1 MARGKFVTLEGGEG
15 GGKSTQA
22 EKLAAA
28 LAERDVESI
37 LTREPGGS
45 PGAEEIRR
53 LLVTGDPERWQPFSE
68 VLLHYA
74 ARFEHVHNTVLPA
87 LDSGQWVISDRFADS
102 TLAYQG
108 YGHDMDL
115 DDIAAIHRM
124 ALGEFG
130 PDLTVILDLPHETG
144 LARAGSRADAED
156 RYERMEE
163 AFHDRLRS
171 GFLSIAE
178 MYPERCC
185 VVDATVGI
193 EAVHRAILDAVET
206 RLLAGNR

>member
-22 EKLAAA
+22 QKLAEA
-28 LAERDVESI
+28 LAAKGVDAV

-53 LLVTGDPERWQPFSE
+53 LLVTGETERWQPFSE
-68 VLLHYA
+68 ILLHYA
-74 ARFEHVHNTVLPA
+74 ARIEHVHNTILPA
-87 LDSGQWVISDRFADS
+87 LEAGKWVISDRFADS

-108 YGHDMDL
+108 YGHGMDR

-124 ALGEFG
+124 ALGDFG
-130 PDLTVILDLPHETG
+130 PDLTVVLDLPHEAG
-144 LARAGSRADAED
+144 LARAGSRADSED

-163 AFHDRLRS
+163 AFHDRIRK

-178 MYPERCC
+178 LHPERCC
-185 VVDATVGI
+185 VVDVTADI
-193 EAVHRAILDAVET
+193 DAVHRAILDAVES
-206 RLLAGNR
+206 RLLSGPG

>member
-1 MARGKFVTLEGGEG
+1 MARGKFITLEGGEG

-22 EKLAAA
+22 QKLAAA
-28 LAERDVESI
+28 LAGKGVDTV

-53 LLVTGDPERWQPFSE
+53 LLVTGDTERWQPFSE
-68 VLLHYA
+68 ILLHYA
-74 ARFEHVHNTVLPA
+74 ARIEHVHNTVQPA
-87 LDSGQWVISDRFADS
+87 LEVGQWVISDRFADS

-108 YGHDMDL
+108 YGHGMDR

-124 ALGEFG
+124 ALGDFG
-130 PDLTVILDLPHETG
+130 PDLTVVLDLPHEAG
-144 LARAGSRADAED
+144 LARAGSRADSED

-163 AFHDRLRS
+163 AFHDRIRK

-178 MYPERCC
+178 LHPGRCC
-185 VVDATVGI
+185 VVDATADI
-193 EAVHRAILDAVET
+193 DAVHRAILDVVES
-206 RLLAGNR
+206 RLLSGPG

>member
-22 EKLAAA
+22 QKLAAA
-28 LAERDVESI
+28 LVARDVEVV

-53 LLVTGDPERWQPFSE
+53 LLVTGETERWQPFSE
-68 VLLHYA
+68 ILLHYA
-74 ARFEHVHNTVLPA
+74 ARIEHVRDTVLPA
-87 LDSGQWVISDRFADS
+87 LDAGRWVISDRFADS

-108 YGHDMDL
+108 YGHGMDL
-115 DDIAAIHRM
+115 DDISAIHRM
-124 ALGEFG
+124 ALGDFG
-130 PDLTVILDLPHETG
+130 PDLTIVLDLPHETG
-144 LARAGSRADAED
+144 LARAGSRADNED

-163 AFHDRLRS
+163 AFHDRIRQ

-178 MYPERCC
+178 MNPDRCC
-185 VVDATVGI
+185 VVDATAGI
-193 EAVHRAILDAVET
+193 DGVHRAILDAVET
-206 RLLAGNR
+206 RLLSGQR

>member
-22 EKLAAA
+22 KKLAAA
-28 LAERDVESI
+28 LADRDIEAV

-53 LLVTGDPERWQPFSE
+53 LLVTGETERWQPFSE
-68 VLLHYA
+68 ILLHYA
-74 ARFEHVHNTVLPA
+74 ARIEHVHNTVVPA
-87 LDSGQWVISDRFADS
+87 LESGRWVISDRFADS

-108 YGHDMDL
+108 YGHGMNL
-115 DDIAAIHRM
+115 DAIANIHRM
-124 ALGEFG
+124 ALGDFG

-144 LARAGSRADAED
+144 LARAGSRAGAED

-163 AFHDRLRS
+163 AFHDRIRS
-171 GFLSIAE
+171 GFLAIADTH
-178 MYPERCC
+178 PDRRC
-185 VVDATVGI
+185 VVDATAGI
-193 EAVHRAILDAVET
+193 DEVHRAILEAVET
-206 RLLAGNR
+206 RLIAGRR